1 MQDLIVTMTKGELEK
16 LFEDRLRYC
25 LLTYVPLQPAPPG
38 TDQQDPNQLLTKKE
52 AARLLG
58 VSPSTID
65 NHARAGNLTRLYIG
79 KSVRF
84 SREQVTSLAQGKTPR
99 TPGQP
104 LLKRAKRKG

>member
-1 MQDLIVTMTKGELEK
+1 MPVDDLQTLIIDCVNV
-16 LFEDRLRYC
+16 C
-25 LLTYVPLQPAPPG
+25 LKHHKPSAPTVEIQEPDPG
-38 TDQQDPNQLLTKKE
+38 QLLTTKE
-52 AARLLG
+52 SARLLG
-58 VSPSTID
+58 VSPSTIG